1 MIRRRSPDL
10 LLFEPDDLLQ
20 GRLQFL
26 ASGELE
32 TLHGVM
38 AWVRTEV
45 CRQHEELGRRGP
57 VCPFVR
63 PSLEKKHAFYL
74 AAWRAAPAASEA
86 LLDAML
92 AYRDWF
98 LELEP
103 DGASERNFK
112 TILVTFPSAGSVGG
126 GWVEA
131 VQKRL
136 KPLFVPLGL
145 MIGQFYPECLEP
157 GLHNPSFR
165 PLAAPFPLL
174 VIRHMQL
181 MDLPFLADDPVFSTA
196 YRKRFDLRTA
206 EDLAQC
212 VKRMGI
218 RSLPL
223 GWRSSVERLFG
234 AEIERMERE
243 EREER
248 AR

>member
-10 LLFEPDDLLQ
+10 FLFEPDDLLQ
-20 GRLQFL
+20 GHLHFL
-26 ASGELE
+26 LPGELA

-45 CRQHEELGRRGP
+45 CRQHEGLGRRGP

-63 PSLEKKHAFYL
+63 PSLEKQHAFYL
-74 AAWRAAPAASEA
+74 AVWRATPADPDAI
-86 LLDAML
+86 LDAML

-103 DGASERNFK
+103 DGMPERNFK
-112 TILVTFPSAGSVGG
+112 TILVTFPAAGDAGG
-126 GWVEA
+126 EWVET

-136 KPLFVPLGL
+136 KPLFVSLGL
-145 MIGQFYPECLEP
+145 MIGQFYPACMEP

-165 PLAAPFPLL
+165 PLAAPFPLM

-196 YRKRFDLRTA
+196 YRTLFDLRTE
-206 EDLAQC
+206 EDLAL
-212 VKRMGI
+212 RIRRTGI

-223 GWRSSVERLFG
+223 GWRASVERLFEPEG
-234 AEIERMERE
+234 ERVEQGE
-243 EREER
+243 LGQ
-248 AR
+248 

>member
-1 MIRRRSPDL
+1 MIRRRSSHL
-10 LLFEPDDLLQ
+10 FLFEPDDLLQ
-20 GRLQFL
+20 GHLHFL
-26 ASGELE
+26 SPGELA

-45 CRQHEELGRRGP
+45 CRQHEGLGRKGP

-74 AAWRAAPAASEA
+74 AVWRATPAPADPDPI
-86 LLDAML
+86 LDVML

-103 DGASERNFK
+103 DDGPEKNFK
-112 TILVTFPSAGSVGG
+112 TILVTFPSVESEGG
-126 GWVEA
+126 KWVET

-136 KPLFVPLGL
+136 KPLFVSLGL

-165 PLAAPFPLL
+165 PLAAPFPLM

-196 YRKRFDLRTA
+196 YRKHFDLRTE
-206 EDLAQC
+206 EDL
-212 VKRMGI
+212 VLRIKRTGI

-223 GWRSSVERLFG
+223 AWRSSVARLF
-234 AEIERMERE
+234 EPEVERE
-243 EREER
+243 GRGERGQ
-248 AR
+248 